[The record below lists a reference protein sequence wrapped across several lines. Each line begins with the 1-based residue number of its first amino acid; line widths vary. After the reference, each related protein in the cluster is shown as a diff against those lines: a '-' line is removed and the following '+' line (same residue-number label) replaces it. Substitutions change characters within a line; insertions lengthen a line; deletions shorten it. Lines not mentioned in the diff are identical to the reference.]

1 MNSSLRRLLLAS
13 VLLPLTCAIAIDTWV
28 TYNNAVDT
36 ATAVQDR
43 LLLGSAR
50 MIAQQIS
57 FEDGAFQHQIPPAAL
72 ELFQSE
78 DQDRTFYRVT
88 SGDGQLLSGYTDMS
102 VPKLS
107 LTNDSPD
114 FFNTTMR
121 GEPVRGVVFSQPV
134 VGHPS
139 SLPALVAVAQTT
151 RAHGNLANKLWLHA
165 VRQHL
170 LILVLATI
178 FVLLGLHRGL
188 QPLVR
193 LRNEVRARK
202 EGSLQL
208 LKTDKVPTEL
218 TPLVDAFNDY
228 IQRLENYT
236 TQRST
241 FIQNTAHQVRTPLA
255 ILNTQISDALCAD
268 TKEGTTTTL
277 LKARRTLQQ
286 TTRLVNQFL
295 TLSSAEAHVETQM
308 VMSTQACCEII
319 QNVLED
325 LAFQAHGKGIDLGFE
340 RFGEDAFISCNPM
353 AFREIAT
360 NAIDNAIRY
369 TQIGGVV
376 TARIQS
382 KERRITLMVEDNGP
396 GIPVESRENVF
407 QRFYRIGG
415 EDSTG
420 SGLGLAIV
428 KELASQCGASV
439 HFDTPDGGGGSAVC
453 RQISTRLMFDSLF
466 PLLLKT

>member
-1 MNSSLRRLLLAS
+1 MNSSLRRLLLAA
-13 VLLPLTCAIAIDTWV
+13 VLLPLLCAIAIDTWI
-28 TYNNAVDT
+28 THSNAVDT

-88 SGDGQLLSGYTDMS
+88 SGDGQLLSGYTDLS
-102 VPKLS
+102 VPKLG
-107 LTNDSPD
+107 LTNDSPY

-121 GEPVRGVVFSQPV
+121 GESVRGVVFSQPV
-134 VGHPS
+134 AAHPS

-236 TQRST
+236 KFAR
-241 FIQNTAHQVRTPLA
+241 
-255 ILNTQISDALCAD
+255 
-268 TKEGTTTTL
+268 L
-277 LKARRTLQQ
+277 L
-286 TTRLVNQFL
+286 
-295 TLSSAEAHVETQM
+295 
-308 VMSTQACCEII
+308 
-319 QNVLED
+319 
-325 LAFQAHGKGIDLGFE
+325 
-340 RFGEDAFISCNPM
+340 
-353 AFREIAT
+353 
-360 NAIDNAIRY
+360 
-369 TQIGGVV
+369 
-376 TARIQS
+376 QS
-382 KERRITLMVEDNGP
+382 
-396 GIPVESRENVF
+396 
-407 QRFYRIGG
+407 
-415 EDSTG
+415 
-420 SGLGLAIV
+420 
-428 KELASQCGASV
+428 
-439 HFDTPDGGGGSAVC
+439 
-453 RQISTRLMFDSLF
+453 
-466 PLLLKT
+466 

>member
-1 MNSSLRRLLLAS
+1 MNSSLRKLLLIS
-13 VLLPLTCAIAIDTWV
+13 VLLPLTCAIAIDTWA
-28 TYNNAVDT
+28 TYGNAVDT

-78 DQDRTFYRVT
+78 DQDRIFYRVT
-88 SGDGQLLSGYTDMS
+88 SGDGQLLSGYTDLS

-107 LTNDSPD
+107 LTKESPD
-114 FFNTTMR
+114 FFNAIMR
-121 GEPVRGVVFSQPV
+121 GEPVRGVVFFQPV

-139 SLPALVAVAQTT
+139 SLPAVVAVAQTT
-151 RAHGNLANKLWLHA
+151 RAHGSLANKLWLHT
-165 VRQHL
+165 VNQHL

-178 FVLLGLHRGL
+178 FVLLGLHLGL

-208 LKTDKVPTEL
+208 LKTDKIPTEL
-218 TPLVDAFNDY
+218 TPLVNAFNDY

-236 TQRST
+236 TLRST
-241 FIQNTAHQVRTPLA
+241 FIQNAAHQIRTPLA
-255 ILNTQISDALCAD
+255 VLNTQISDALRAD
-268 TKEGTTTTL
+268 TKDAAAATL
-277 LKARRTLQQ
+277 HTARRTLQQ

-295 TLSSAEAHVETQM
+295 TLSSAEAHVETQT
-308 VMSTQACCEII
+308 VMSTQVCCEII
-319 QNVLED
+319 QHVLED
-325 LAFQAHGKGIDLGFE
+325 LAFQAHVKDIDLGFD
-340 RFGEDAFISCNPM
+340 RLGEDTFISCNPM

-369 TQIGGVV
+369 TQIGGIV
-376 TARIQS
+376 TARVRS
-382 KERRITLMVEDNGP
+382 KERCIVLAVEDNGP

-407 QRFYRIGG
+407 QRFYRMGD

-428 KELASQCGASV
+428 KELAAQYGASV
-439 HFDTPDGGGGSAVC
+439 HFDTPGGGVGLVFVAKF
-453 RQISTRLMFDSLF
+453 QFD
-466 PLLLKT
+466 

>member
-13 VLLPLTCAIAIDTWV
+13 VLLPLTCAIAVDTWV
-28 TYNNAVDT
+28 TYNNSVDT

-78 DQDRTFYRVT
+78 DQDRIFYRVS
-88 SGDGQLLSGYTDMS
+88 SGDGQLLSGYTDLP
-102 VPKLS
+102 VPTLNWAS
-107 LTNDSPD
+107 DSPA

-121 GEPVRGVVFSQPV
+121 GEPVRGVVFFQPV
-134 VGHPS
+134 VSNPS
-139 SLPALVAVAQTT
+139 PLPAVVAVAQTT
-151 RAHGNLANKLWLHA
+151 RAHGKLTNKLWLHA
-165 VRQHL
+165 VKQHL

-178 FVLLGLHRGL
+178 FILLGLHRGL
-188 QPLVR
+188 RPLVR
-193 LRNEVRARK
+193 LRNEVRARQ

-236 TQRST
+236 TLRSA
-241 FIQNTAHQVRTPLA
+241 FIQNAAHQVRTPLA
-255 ILNTQISDALCAD
+255 VLNTQISDALRTD
-268 TKEGTTTTL
+268 TKESTDAALHT
-277 LKARRTLQQ
+277 ARRTLQQ

-295 TLSSAEAHVETQM
+295 SLSSAEAHVATQT
-308 VMSTQACCEII
+308 VISTQVCCEMI
-319 QNVLED
+319 QNILES
-325 LAFQAHGKGIDLGFE
+325 LASQAHNKKIDLGFE
-340 RFGEDAFISCNPM
+340 RIGEDTHISCNPM

-369 TQIGGVV
+369 TQINGVV
-376 TARIQS
+376 TVRVQS
-382 KERRITLMVEDNGP
+382 KERRMTLVVEDNGP
-396 GIPVESRENVF
+396 GIPVESREKVF
-407 QRFYRIGG
+407 RRFYRIEGT
-415 EDSTG
+415 DSTG

-428 KELASQCGASV
+428 KELASQCNASV
-439 HFDTPDGGGGSAVC
+439 HVETPESGTG
-453 RQISTRLMFDSLF
+453 LLF
-466 PLLLKT
+466 VTTFQVA